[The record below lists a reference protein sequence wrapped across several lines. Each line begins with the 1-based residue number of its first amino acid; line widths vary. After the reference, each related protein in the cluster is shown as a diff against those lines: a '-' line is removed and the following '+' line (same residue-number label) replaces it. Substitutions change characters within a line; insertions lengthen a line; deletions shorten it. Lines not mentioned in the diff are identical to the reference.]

1 MNNDP
6 ISDFLT
12 RIRNASRA
20 RKAECMAQ
28 HSGLKL
34 GIAKIL
40 QEEGFIQGYE
50 ERQDERGHRQL
61 VVRLKYVDGTAA
73 ITGIKS
79 VSKPGC
85 RLYYKSTEIPRV
97 LGGLGV
103 GILTTSKGVK
113 NDRTARRE
121 KIGGELICT
130 VW

>member
-1 MNNDP
+1 MNDP

-20 RKAECMAQ
+20 GKPECSAQ
-28 HSGLKL
+28 HSKLKL

-40 QEEGFIQGYE
+40 QEEGFIAGYE
-50 ERQDERGHRQL
+50 DRQDERGHKQL
-61 VVRLKYVDGTAA
+61 AVVLKYVDGTPA

-79 VSKPGC
+79 ISKPGC
-85 RLYYKSTEIPRV
+85 RIYYQTTEIPRV

-103 GILTTSKGVK
+103 GILTTSKGVM
-113 NDRTARRE
+113 NDRNARRN
-121 KIGGELICT
+121 KMGGELICS